1 MSNISPLFDLTGK
14 IVLVTGGAQGLG
26 RMIAEGYV
34 KAGAHV
40 FITSR
45 KADIVETAASEL
57 RAFGAC
63 TGIASDLSTPES
75 VRELA
80 DAIKARTDRL
90 HVVVNNAGKTWGA
103 PLDGFPDSAWASVMA
118 VNVQMPFTLI
128 RDLLGLLEASGT
140 AGDPARILN
149 IGSAAGKAVEPLPAF
164 SYAASKAAIHHLSR
178 VLAKELAPRNIA
190 VNVIIPGYFPTK
202 MTSHIRAED
211 NKLADT
217 LAHIP
222 MNRLGSAEDIQ
233 GLCIFLASRASSYIT
248 GAELP
253 LDGGLTGCR

>member
-1 MSNISPLFDLTGK
+1 MTNPSLFDLTGK
-14 IVLVTGGAQGLG
+14 VVLVTGGAQGLG

-34 KAGAHV
+34 KAGARV

-45 KADIVETAASEL
+45 KAEIVDQAASEL
-57 RAFGAC
+57 SKLGSC
-63 TGIASDLSTPES
+63 WGIASDLSTPES
-75 VRELA
+75 VAELVG
-80 DAIKARTDRL
+80 AIKARTERL

-118 VNVQMPFTLI
+118 VNVQIPFTLI
-128 RDLLGLLEASGT
+128 RDLLPLLEASGT
-140 AGDPARILN
+140 PDDPARVIN
-149 IGSAAGKAVEPLPAF
+149 IGSAAGRNVEPLPAF
-164 SYAASKAAIHHLSR
+164 SYAASKAGIHHLSR

-190 VNVIIPGYFPTK
+190 VNVIVPGYFPTK
-202 MTSHIRAED
+202 MTSHIRGEED
-211 NKLADT
+211 KLADT
-217 LAHIP
+217 LSHIP
-222 MNRLGSAEDIQ
+222 MHRLGSADDIQ